1 MALTVEII
9 AAVSILADL
18 LSEVLTFAFLS
29 NLVTVVTFINF
40 ILISVG

>member
-18 LSEVLTFAFLS
+18 LSEVLTFAFLL